1 MKAPNLPSFFKKIQA
16 NKFNYKPLFYNEN
29 IKRSK
34 RINFKRIHDSE
45 SSKGRTKRLIFI
57 IIILSLLAYFFLK

>member
-29 IKRSK
+29 IKKSR
-34 RINFKRIHDSE
+34 
-45 SSKGRTKRLIFI
+45 G
-57 IIILSLLAYFFLK
+57 